1 MKFTVNKESGPLF
14 KAGEQDEKGLPV
26 VWAKAGE
33 VVDIQVDSTD
43 PKERTRASR
52 WLRGQHGKISLY
64 HSGEKPKGCRPHGE
78 SRHGKRWG
86 REGQAQERQGL
97 GNHGDI

>member
-64 HSGEKPKGCRPHGE
+64 HSGEKPKGSVVPMVNRDMANAGVEKAKPKK
-78 SRHGKRWG
+78 GKG
-86 REGQAQERQGL
+86 
-97 GNHGDI
+97 